1 MAVYTQ
7 HGSDNKMKKKQI
19 YLDHGASTP
28 VHPQVIEAMLPFWT
42 DAYGNP
48 ASNHEHGRIA
58 HTALDNARRTFANL
72 MHAQPDEFVFTG
84 CGSESDNLALRG
96 VLWAAKAQ
104 GQTPHL
110 ITSCIE
116 HKAILETA
124 VQLQAQMGLEV
135 TVLPVD
141 EYGRISLTDL
151 REAIQ
156 PNTALIS
163 IMAANNEIGTI
174 QPFLQ
179 IGEIA
184 REHNIH
190 FHTDAVQAVSTT
202 EWNLQEMPIDLLSI
216 APHKFYGPKGVGV
229 LYVRD
234 GIQLTPFLT
243 GGGQEEG
250 RRAGTVNVPFAVGA
264 AKAFELAQAEMAHH
278 IAHYT
283 ILRNQLINGI
293 LAQLPD
299 DECVLTGHP
308 EDRLPHHVSFAFRNV
323 NGNDLLIHLDM
334 AGISASSGSACKTGN
349 PKPSAILEAIGLSK
363 EWTTGGLR
371 LTVGTQTSAED
382 IEYVIKT
389 IPAVVAKVKKMN
401 ALFA

>member
-1 MAVYTQ
+1 
-7 HGSDNKMKKKQI
+7 MKQKNI

-28 VHPQVIEAMLPFWT
+28 VNPQVIEAMLPFWT
-42 DAYGNP
+42 GAYGNP

-58 HTALDNARRTFANL
+58 NTALDNARSTFADL
-72 MHAQPDEFVFTG
+72 MHAQPNEFIFTG

-96 VLWAAKAQ
+96 VLWPAREQ

-124 VQLQAQMGLEV
+124 VQLQAQMGLEL

-151 REAIQ
+151 RDAIQ
-156 PNTALIS
+156 PNTTLIS
-163 IMAANNEIGTI
+163 IMAANNEIGTL
-174 QPFLQ
+174 QPYLQ

-184 REHNIH
+184 HEHNIF
-190 FHTDAVQAVSTT
+190 FHTDAVQAISTT
-202 EWNLQEMPIDLLSI
+202 QWNLQDMPIDLLSI

-243 GGGQEEG
+243 GGSQEEG

-264 AKAFELAQAEMAHH
+264 AKAFALAQADMAHH
-278 IAHYT
+278 INHYT
-283 ILRNQLINGI
+283 TLRNQLIDGI
-293 LAQLPD
+293 LAQIPE

-308 EDRLPHHVSFAFRNV
+308 RERLAHHASFAFRNT

-349 PKPSAILEAIGLSK
+349 PKPSTILEDIGLSD

-371 LTVGTQTSAED
+371 LTVGTQTSADD
-382 IEYVIKT
+382 IEYVIQT
-389 IPAVVAKVKKMN
+389 IPTVVKKVKKIN
-401 ALFA
+401 ALFT

>member
-1 MAVYTQ
+1 
-7 HGSDNKMKKKQI
+7 MKKKQT

-28 VHPQVIEAMLPFWT
+28 VHPQVIEVMLPYWT

-58 HTALDNARRTFANL
+58 HTALDNARRTFADL

-96 VLWAAKAQ
+96 VLWGAQ
-104 GQTPHL
+104 QAGQTPHL

-124 VQLQAQMGLEV
+124 VQLQTQIGLEL

-141 EYGRISLTDL
+141 EYGRISLNDL

-163 IMAANNEIGTI
+163 IMAANNEIGTL

-184 REHNIH
+184 REHNIL
-190 FHTDAVQAVSTT
+190 FHTDAVQAISTT
-202 EWNLQEMPIDLLSI
+202 AWNLQEMPIDLLSI

-229 LYVRD
+229 LYVRE
-234 GIQLTPFLT
+234 GVELTPFLT
-243 GGGQEEG
+243 GGSQEEG

-264 AKAFELAQAEMAHH
+264 AKAFALAQANMTHH
-278 IAHYT
+278 ISHYT
-283 ILRNQLINGI
+283 TLRNQLIDGI
-293 LAQLPD
+293 LVQMPD
-299 DECVLTGHP
+299 DECLLTGHP
-308 EDRLPHHVSFAFRNV
+308 DERLPHHASFAFRNI

-349 PKPSAILEAIGLSK
+349 PKPSAILEAMGLGE

-371 LTVGTQTSAED
+371 LTVGTQTSAAD
-382 IEYVIKT
+382 IDYVIQT
-389 IPAVVAKVKKMN
+389 IPTVVKKVKKMS